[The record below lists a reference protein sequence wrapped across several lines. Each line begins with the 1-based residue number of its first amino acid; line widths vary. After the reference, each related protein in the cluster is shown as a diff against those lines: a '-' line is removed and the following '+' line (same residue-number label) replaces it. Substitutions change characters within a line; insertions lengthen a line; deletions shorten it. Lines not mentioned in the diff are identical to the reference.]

1 MGLAEAGLCGSFFL
15 ITATLPSVFPRF
27 LPQVVCAVAAACV
40 LVFPA
45 RAADAGGGAESLI
58 FSGEFDPVSDQ
69 FITGPTFVN
78 DVLGWS
84 DYFNAGYRGAST
96 EIGNV
101 EAGHIWFG
109 HEVFN
114 REPWA
119 TTGFTTFQNT
129 NALNELDYHATMV
142 GHVLAGTGYVATN
155 SSYTY
160 AGLGMAPQ
168 AALVS
173 GSIATEFSPTYLG
186 SFNTT
191 YDSVIAPYKAFFT
204 GGSGVAKADV
214 INSSWGGYDPA
225 AIGPEAVALDGLAA
239 ENSTVAFVA
248 SAGNS
253 DISPVGNPGSDFN
266 NIAVGSVGGST
277 FLVPS
282 EFSSRGLVDFYNP
295 VSGVLTTNAR
305 VAVDIAAPGELL
317 FLAAYLGDSGS
328 IGASSNPYIH
338 GMIQEPPPTGQYFV
352 NMDGTSFSSPIVAG
366 GVALL
371 KDVAKTH
378 PFLNLNADTNALDT
392 RVVKS
397 VLMSGA
403 LETPGWDNGQS
414 ASGGVVATTQALDAA
429 TGAGAL
435 NLTRS
440 TTAYFFGT
448 TDVAGSGGG
457 VIAGAGWDFGTLGLG
472 TANDYAFGGVFTED
486 VEMTVSLNWFAG
498 RTFDNN
504 TDLGANLSFADL
516 NLEVWEM
523 SGGAFSA
530 PVASSL
536 TTYNNAEF
544 LRVDLKGGKNYG
556 LRVTLAGMVFD
567 TTGAV
572 ASESYGLSWI
582 GSSFNTLYW
591 NPNGTNAV
599 SPAGTW
605 SGVSAAWGTNSAGT
619 GGAVYTTTSGLD
631 QLVFSAGTN
640 ATGAGTVTVD
650 GPQIARSIT
659 VRDGALNFVGTNAA
673 FVQINSGG
681 LVVASTADGN
691 TTFGATLPVMV
702 SGSQTWAN
710 ESAHRLE
717 VAGGVS
723 GNGDLALASSSTGAI
738 VISGAVNHAGALSNS
753 GTGTATNT
761 ISGVIGT
768 NVTGVTQDSV
778 TSALVLNGSAPNLYT
793 GDTTVRTGML
803 VVDFANAASPTNL
816 VSADSRLVLGGN
828 GGPEGGALRVL
839 QKSGV
844 ATSQTFDGTLVAAGA
859 SSVEA
864 VNVGGSA
871 GAGLDLNLGTIAR
884 TNSGTLV
891 FVLPDFGA
899 ITTANSNVN
908 GILGPWATVGR
919 GSEARYAT
927 VVGGAVAA
935 AAGTSAADAGQIT
948 DTTGTANY
956 DLASGGALGGGASF
970 NTLRYTG
977 AAAAL
982 SNNFS
987 ANGLLNAGSGALD
1000 VAGGVT
1006 VGDSRNLVV
1015 TAASA
1020 SLRVSDGI
1028 ADNGGGPSSVTKSG
1042 AGIVLFS
1049 GDSTYTGSTW
1059 VAEGELRVDGNIA
1072 ASATTFVAS
1081 GATLSG
1087 SGTVGNLTLQSGGT
1101 GSPGNSPGTQTVAGN
1116 FVWTGGASYNWHIYN
1131 AAGTAGQRDGWDL
1144 YSVTGQLDLSA
1155 LSLGSKFNIN
1165 LWSLSAVVP
1174 ADVSGNAINFDPFQ
1188 NYTWTIVAAAGGVT
1202 GFDASFFNIN
1212 TGAVN
1217 GTQGFANA
1225 TYGGSFSLGVSG
1237 NNLNLTYTKPVPEP
1251 GTWVAGALMVAAA
1264 VLAARRRLVASGNRC
1279 QLRAWTTRM

>member
-1 MGLAEAGLCGSFFL
+1 MPSKFSRKLLA
-15 ITATLPSVFPRF
+15 
-27 LPQVVCAVAAACV
+27 AVAAAC
-40 LVFPA
+40 FCA
-45 RAADAGGGAESLI
+45 CSAGAADAGGDAESLI
-58 FSGEFDPVSDQ
+58 VSWDYPSGPR
-69 FITGPTFVN
+69 TFVN
-78 DVLGWS
+78 DVLGWRS
-84 DYFNAGYRGAST
+84 YFNAGYMGAST
-96 EIGNV
+96 VIGNV
-101 EAGHIWFG
+101 EAGHVWFG

-114 REPWA
+114 REPGA
-119 TTGFTTFQNT
+119 PTGYSTFTNLA
-129 NALNELDYHATMV
+129 ALNEYDYHATMV

-160 AGLGMAPQ
+160 VGLGMAPQ

-173 GSIATEFSPTYLG
+173 GSIATEFSATDLG
-186 SFNTT
+186 SFSTT
-191 YDSVIAPYKAFFT
+191 YDSVITPYKAFFT

-225 AIGPEAVALDGLAA
+225 AIGLEAVALDGLAA
-239 ENSTVAFVA
+239 GNSTVAFVA

-253 DISPVGNPGSDFN
+253 DLSPVGNPGSDFN
-266 NIAVGSVGGST
+266 NIAVGSLGGST

-295 VSGVLTTNAR
+295 VTDSLISEAR

-366 GVALL
+366 GIALL

-403 LETPGWDNGQS
+403 VETPGWDNGQS
-414 ASGGVVATTQALDAA
+414 ASDGVVATTQALDAA
-429 TGAGAL
+429 TGSGAF

-440 TTAYFFGT
+440 TDAYFFGI

-457 VIAGAGWDFGTLGLG
+457 VIAGSGWDFGTVGLG
-472 TANDYAFGGVFTED
+472 ATNDYTFGGVFADD
-486 VEMTVSLNWFAG
+486 VELTVSLNWFAG
-498 RTFDNN
+498 RAFDNN

-523 SGGAFSA
+523 SGGAFAA
-530 PVASSL
+530 PVARSF

-544 LRVDLKGGKNYG
+544 LRVDLEGGKNYG

-567 TTGAV
+567 ATGAV
-572 ASESYGLSWI
+572 TSESYGLSWI

-605 SGVSAAWGTNSAGT
+605 SGASAAWFTNSSGAGV
-619 GGAVYTTTSGLD
+619 AFTTTSGLD

-650 GPQIARSIT
+650 GPQIARSIK
-659 VRDGALNFVGTNAA
+659 VRDGALTFVGTNGA

-681 LVVASTADGN
+681 LVMASTADGN
-691 TTFGATLPVMV
+691 TTFGATLPMMI

-710 ESAHRLE
+710 ESAHKLE
-717 VAGGVS
+717 VVGDVS

-738 VISGAVNHAGALSNS
+738 AISGAVNHAGAISNN

-761 ISGVIGT
+761 ISGVIGP
-768 NVTGVTQDSV
+768 NVTGVTQDSA
-778 TSALVLNGSAPNLYT
+778 TSVLVLNGSASNQYT
-793 GDTTVRTGML
+793 GDTTVRTGTL
-803 VVDFANAASPTNL
+803 VVDFSNAASPTNL

-828 GGPEGGALRVL
+828 GGPEGGTLRVL
-839 QKSGV
+839 QKNGV

-859 SSVEA
+859 SSIEA
-864 VNVGGSA
+864 VNVGGSP
-871 GAGLDLNLGTIAR
+871 GAGLTLNLGAITR

-891 FVLPDFGA
+891 FVLPEFGA
-899 ITTANSNVN
+899 ITAANSNVN

-927 VVGGAVAA
+927 MIGGVIAS

-956 DLASGGALGGGASF
+956 DLASGGALGGGVSV

-977 AAAAL
+977 AADAL

-987 ANGLLNAGSGALD
+987 ANGLLNAGSGTLD
-1000 VAGGVT
+1000 VVGGVT

-1015 TAASA
+1015 TATSA
-1020 SLRVSDGI
+1020 SLRVSG
-1028 ADNGGGPSSVTKSG
+1028 AVANNAGGSSSVTKSG
-1042 AGIVLFS
+1042 SGIVLFS
-1049 GDSTYTGSTW
+1049 GESTYTGNTW

-1072 ASATTFVAS
+1072 ASAQTFVAS
-1081 GATLSG
+1081 GAILSG
-1087 SGTVGNLTLQSGGT
+1087 SGTVGNLTLESGAT
-1101 GSPGNSPGTQTVAGN
+1101 GSPGNSPGTQTVIGDLE
-1116 FVWTGGASYNWHIYN
+1116 WSGGANYNWQIYN
-1131 AAGTAGQRDGWDL
+1131 AGGTAGQLSGWDL
-1144 YSVTGQLDLSA
+1144 YSVTGRLDLSA
-1155 LSLGSKFNIN
+1155 LSLGGKFNIN
-1165 LWSLSAVVP
+1165 LWSLSGVAP
-1174 ADVSGNAINFDPFQ
+1174 DVSGYAINFDPFQ

-1212 TGAVN
+1212 TGAIN

-1225 TYGGSFSLGVSG
+1225 TYGGSFSLDVSG
-1237 NNLNLTYTKPVPEP
+1237 NNLVLEYTKPVPEP
-1251 GTWVAGALMVAAA
+1251 GTWAAA
-1264 VLAARRRLVASGNRC
+1264 GLLALAALAARYRRGSSVSRNRSP
-1279 QLRAWTTRM
+1279 R

>member
-1 MGLAEAGLCGSFFL
+1 M
-15 ITATLPSVFPRF
+15 
-27 LPQVVCAVAAACV
+27 
-40 LVFPA
+40 
-45 RAADAGGGAESLI
+45 DAGGDAENLI
-58 FSGEFDPVSDQ
+58 FSGEVDPVQ
-69 FITGPTFVN
+69 GRFITGPTFVN
-78 DVLGWS
+78 DVLGWG

-96 EIGNV
+96 VIGNV
-101 EAGHIWFG
+101 EAGHVWFG

-119 TTGFTTFQNT
+119 PTGYSTFTNAS
-129 NALNELDYHATMV
+129 ALNEYDYHATMV

-173 GSIATEFSPTYLG
+173 GSIATEFSATDFG
-186 SFNTT
+186 SFDISYASLIT
-191 YDSVIAPYKAFFT
+191 PYKAFFT
-204 GGSGVAKADV
+204 GGSGVARADV

-225 AIGPEAVALDGLAA
+225 AVGAEAVALDGLAA
-239 ENSTVAFVA
+239 GNTTVAFVA

-266 NIAVGSVGGST
+266 NIAVGSLGGST

-282 EFSSRGLVDFYNP
+282 DFSSRGLVDFYNP
-295 VSGVLTTNAR
+295 VSGILTTNAR

-472 TANDYAFGGVFTED
+472 ATNDYAFGGVFTED
-486 VEMTVSLNWFAG
+486 VELTVSLNWFAG

-530 PVASSL
+530 PVARSL

-544 LRVDLKGGKNYG
+544 LRVDLQGGKNYG

-572 ASESYGLSWI
+572 ASESYGLSWL

-591 NPNGTNAV
+591 NPNGTNSA
-599 SPAGTW
+599 SPRGTW
-605 SGVSAAWGTNSAGT
+605 SGASAAWFTNSSGAG
-619 GGAVYTTTSGLD
+619 AAFTTTSGLD

-659 VRDGALNFVGTNAA
+659 VREGAMNFVGTNAA

-691 TTFGATLPVMV
+691 ATFGATLPVMI

-717 VAGGVS
+717 MAGDVS

-738 VISGAVNHAGALSNS
+738 VISGAANHAGAIFNNS
-753 GTGTATNT
+753 SGTATNT
-761 ISGVIGT
+761 ISGVIGPH
-768 NVTGVTQDSV
+768 VTGVTQDSA
-778 TSALVLNGSAPNLYT
+778 TSALVLNGSAPNQYT

-828 GGPEGGALRVL
+828 GGPEGGTLRVL
-839 QKSGV
+839 QKNGI
-844 ATSQTFDGTLVAAGA
+844 ATSQTFDGTLVATGA

-871 GAGLDLNLGTIAR
+871 GAGLTLNLGAIAR

-891 FVLPDFGA
+891 FVLPEFGA

-919 GSEARYAT
+919 GSDARYAT

-956 DLASGGALGGGASF
+956 DLASGGALGVGVSV

-987 ANGLLNAGSGALD
+987 ANGLLNAGSGTLE

-1006 VGDSRNLVV
+1006 VGESRNLVV

-1028 ADNGGGPSSVTKSG
+1028 ADNGGGASSVTKSG
-1042 AGIVLFS
+1042 AGIVLLS
-1049 GDSTYTGSTW
+1049 GDSTYTGNTY
-1059 VAEGELRVDGNIA
+1059 VAEGELRVGGNIA
-1072 ASATTFVAS
+1072 TSATTFVAS

-1087 SGTVGNLTLQSGGT
+1087 SGTVGNLTLQSGAT
-1101 GSPGNSPGTQTVAGN
+1101 GSPGNSPGTQTVVGDL
-1116 FVWTGGASYNWHIYN
+1116 VWTGGANYNWQIYN
-1131 AAGTAGQRDGWDL
+1131 ATGTAGQPSGWDL

-1155 LSLGSKFNIN
+1155 LTISSKFNIN

-1174 ADVSGNAINFDPFQ
+1174 ADVSGDAINFDPFQ

-1202 GFDASFFNIN
+1202 GFDAAFFNIN
-1212 TGAVN
+1212 TGAIN

-1251 GTWVAGALMVAAA
+1251 GTWAAA
-1264 VLAARRRLVASGNRC
+1264 GLLALAAFAALYRRGSSVSRSRSP
-1279 QLRAWTTRM
+1279 R